1 MTRRILAALARHAA
15 LAALAAVFLA
25 PVLFLIVGGFKPQG
39 RILTEA
45 GSWRAFFPAQ
55 VTLQNYREVFARVS
69 FGHFLLNSLLINAV
83 MVACGLIVNS
93 LAAYALARLRWAG
106 RSLAM
111 GLVLAMLVIPFEAI
125 AVPLFYGLSALGW
138 RDDYSV
144 QIVPFIANPLSIWLF
159 YVFFLGLPRE
169 FEEAARVDGAGVLRT
184 FFGIVV
190 PNARAAFATVAIV
203 TLLFYWGMYLWP
215 LLMTAG
221 PRVRP
226 LPLAIATF
234 YTLPPLRWGD
244 ILAFGTMMV
253 APVLVLFVAFQRWFV
268 RGAAATGIKG

>member
-1 MTRRILAALARHAA
+1 MTRRTMAALARHAA

-93 LAAYALARLRWAG
+93 FAAYALARLRWAG

>member
-1 MTRRILAALARHAA
+1 
-15 LAALAAVFLA
+15 
-25 PVLFLIVGGFKPQG
+25 
-39 RILTEA
+39 
-45 GSWRAFFPAQ
+45 
-55 VTLQNYREVFARVS
+55 
-69 FGHFLLNSLLINAV
+69 
-83 MVACGLIVNS
+83 
-93 LAAYALARLRWAG
+93 
-106 RSLAM
+106 
-111 GLVLAMLVIPFEAI
+111 
-125 AVPLFYGLSALGW
+125 
-138 RDDYSV
+138 
-144 QIVPFIANPLSIWLF
+144 
-159 YVFFLGLPRE
+159 
-169 FEEAARVDGAGVLRT
+169 VDGAGVLRT
-184 FFGIVV
+184 FFSIVT

-268 RGAAATGIKG
+268 RGVAATGIKG